1 MTQDIFLQLSGIAG
15 ESQDANHRD
24 NIDVLSWEWQVYQA
38 AALHG
43 GNGGGAGKSSVN
55 DLIIE
60 HYTDRASP
68 NLLKY
73 CLTGKPIA
81 SATLVIRKAGGNP
94 LEYLKITMHE
104 VMITGVAITSD
115 IHMAQPREEVSL
127 CTYILDKDEQCGS
140 SSNTS
145 SRKRKETLAEPCQ
158 LDTT

>member
-73 CLTGKPIA
+73 CLTGKP
-81 SATLVIRKAGGNP
+81 SATLVIRKAGGK
-94 LEYLKITMHE
+94 L
-104 VMITGVAITSD
+104 D
-115 IHMAQPREEVSL
+115 IQRRHIRQMDAVF
-127 CTYILDKDEQCGS
+127 
-140 SSNTS
+140 
-145 SRKRKETLAEPCQ
+145 KRRLNNHFSQ
-158 LDTT
+158 W

>member
-24 NIDVLSWEWQVYQA
+24 NIDVFSWEWQVYQA

-127 CTYILDKDEQCGS
+127 SFARFTLEYVVQNAQGGS
-140 SSNTS
+140 AGTVSIGYDIKAN
-145 SRKRKETLAEPCQ
+145 REI
-158 LDTT
+158 